1 MSDLNPTEIY
11 HRYQRNELDKALA
24 VDYLK
29 SIVESSSDEELRK
42 SSVEFLGEM
51 DLDAS
56 EIYEYFEQLLTSD
69 ESSYVRLESL
79 KIIVRNYLNIGIDAI
94 HYHVVKR
101 EKSANNLLFLY
112 RTLEEINTEDSN
124 KLLKEM
130 EFILGKEYSI
140 KFKIVPKEA
149 MALQLISML
158 TGLGAIHIDYW
169 GDASCVAIKPKNG
182 RIIDL
187 VIHGMKYSE
196 IKCIDFFPELESL
209 TISST
214 DLTEIKNLDSLIK
227 LKYLDLYYNKI
238 SKIKGLDKLVNL
250 EELNL
255 SYNPITNIEGLKN
268 LGKLRSVN
276 FEECELEYNKIEHYF
291 QTINR
296 KNIKIYF

>member
-1 MSDLNPTEIY
+1 M
-11 HRYQRNELDKALA
+11 
-24 VDYLK
+24 
-29 SIVESSSDEELRK
+29 
-42 SSVEFLGEM
+42 
-51 DLDAS
+51 
-56 EIYEYFEQLLTSD
+56 LL
-69 ESSYVRLESL
+69 
-79 KIIVRNYLNIGIDAI
+79 
-94 HYHVVKR
+94 
-101 EKSANNLLFLY
+101 LY

-130 EFILGKEYSI
+130 ELILGKEYSI

-182 RIIDL
+182 RIINL
-187 VIHGMKYSE
+187 VIHGMEYSE
-196 IKCIDFFPELESL
+196 IKCIDFFPELEYL

-214 DLTEIKNLDSLIK
+214 NLTEIKYLDSLIK
-227 LKYLDLYYNKI
+227 LKYLDLNYNKI

-250 EELNL
+250 EELDL
-255 SYNPITNIEGLKN
+255 SYNPITNMEGLEN
-268 LGKLRSVN
+268 LGKLNSVN
-276 FEECELEYNKIEHYF
+276 FEECELETNTIEHYF

>member
-1 MSDLNPTEIY
+1 
-11 HRYQRNELDKALA
+11 
-24 VDYLK
+24 
-29 SIVESSSDEELRK
+29 
-42 SSVEFLGEM
+42 M
-51 DLDAS
+51 DLEAN
-56 EIYEYFEQLLTSD
+56 EIYEYLEQLLTSD

-79 KIIVRNYLNIGIDAI
+79 KILVRNYLSIDIDAI
-94 HYHVVKR
+94 HYHVIKR
-101 EKSANNLLFLY
+101 EKSANIMLLLY

-130 EFILGKEYSI
+130 ELILGKEYSI

-182 RIIDL
+182 RIINL
-187 VIHGMKYSE
+187 VIHGIKYSE
-196 IKCIDFFPELESL
+196 IKCIDFFLELESL

-227 LKYLDLYYNKI
+227 LKSLDLYYNKI

-250 EELNL
+250 EELDL
-255 SYNPITNIEGLKN
+255 SYNPITNMEGLEN
-268 LGKLRSVN
+268 LGKLRSVD
-276 FEECELEYNKIEHYF
+276 FEKCELEYNNIKHYF
-291 QTINR
+291 QTIHR